1 VVGLLREVISQEI
14 SHGWFAWQLKV
25 SNSGLELSL
34 VGLRGSYCGLDEIA
48 KLGNLRKGLVEVR
61 A

>member
-14 SHGWFAWQLKV
+14 SHGSFAWQLKV
-25 SNSGLELSL
+25 SNSRLELSL

-48 KLGNLRKGLVEVR
+48 KLVNPRMGLVEVR